1 MSLIFLH
8 HKPSSSKHL
17 FKEESKKVVPKKCFI
32 FVFCWNS
39 FSSFAYNYMICLI
52 HFLKLPLFLN
62 AFEDIIKRKNFTT
75 IINSFYLQW
84 SLGIYFFY
92 TFPICYNLRR
102 QRNIRKLCTTLPSD
116 VRKSSLI
123 WLLLIPGSFLLVS
136 IKLVSVCF
144 VCYSMVHVQSI
155 SITKHRRL
163 QGSSIHRK

>member
-1 MSLIFLH
+1 MFYFCFLLEQLFIFRLYLYNLSTTYCLCSWMLL
-8 HKPSSSKHL
+8 KISSKGKIL
-17 FKEESKKVVPKKCFI
+17 LRLLTVSTFSDRWEFI
-32 FVFCWNS
+32 
-39 FSSFAYNYMICLI
+39 
-52 HFLKLPLFLN
+52 
-62 AFEDIIKRKNFTT
+62 
-75 IINSFYLQW
+75 
-84 SLGIYFFY
+84 FFY

>member
-1 MSLIFLH
+1 MFYFCFLLEQLFIFWLFSCNLSTSSYLCSWMLL
-8 HKPSSSKHL
+8 KISSKRKIL
-17 FKEESKKVVPKKCFI
+17 LRLLTVSTFSDRWEFI
-32 FVFCWNS
+32 F
-39 FSSFAYNYMICLI
+39 
-52 HFLKLPLFLN
+52 
-62 AFEDIIKRKNFTT
+62 
-75 IINSFYLQW
+75 FY
-84 SLGIYFFY
+84 I
-92 TFPICYNLRR
+92 FPICYNLRR

-123 WLLLIPGSFLLVS
+123 WLLLIPSSFILVS